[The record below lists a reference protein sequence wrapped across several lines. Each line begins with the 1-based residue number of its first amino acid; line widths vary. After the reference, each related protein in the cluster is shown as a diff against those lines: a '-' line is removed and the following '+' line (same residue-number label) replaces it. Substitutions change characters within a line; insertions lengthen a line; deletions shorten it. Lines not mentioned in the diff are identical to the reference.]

1 MDAKILLRLVCPVGF
16 GQGRRCLP
24 VVCQFNPTVRGGD
37 IHGKGGSAAKIL
49 FCLNH
54 VSNTRIPPNIPDI
67 FQNSIGS
74 SRGTH
79 PIHRGVE
86 YGHILYYDVHSSV
99 G

>member
-49 FCLNH
+49 FCLKLYI
-54 VSNTRIPPNIPDI
+54 SNTITISMIPPNIPGV
-67 FQNSIGS
+67 FQKVLGL
-74 SRGTH
+74 
-79 PIHRGVE
+79 HRGVE
-86 YGHILYYDVHSSV
+86 YGHIIL
-99 G
+99 